1 MLNDPTGQFDREAPD
16 TETAPDTSKVKV
28 KSAGRKRH
36 TRTQRLILGV
46 NLFIALV
53 CLVGAIGLVYGKDQ
67 LDRRLQTE
75 KFSVDTSIASET
87 TAVVETGPTATADTT
102 PAPATF
108 PPANPQAQNFL
119 IAGSDTNP
127 CVDPSSPWSGAAD
140 PAREAIGQR
149 SDTIMVVRVDPTTRG
164 AAILSFPRDLWVHIP
179 GKGNNRINAAYVKDD
194 YSLLAQTIY
203 ENFNIVIDHYIQVDF
218 CAFKRI
224 VDAVGGVA
232 VPFDYPIRDSHVGLN
247 VAPAAGETLPFCHTF
262 SGDEALAY
270 VRSRHLTWVDSKGV
284 AHEDPASDF
293 GRISRQQDFLR
304 RVLPVALDK
313 GLLDPAVARSIL
325 DSLQNDIVTESGF
338 TIDDMLMF
346 AGVMHDVDPDTINTY
361 QVESKSATISG
372 RAVREPALKG
382 ENMKAILAVFQ
393 GTATLFG
400 APEQVM
406 ATDTTAAGGGSAATG
421 TTVPAGAMPEENGKG
436 EIVPPQ
442 DVHC

>member
-1 MLNDPTGQFDREAPD
+1 MLNDPTEPIDH
-16 TETAPDTSKVKV
+16 ETAGKPG
-28 KSAGRKRH
+28 GRQRH
-36 TRTQRLILGV
+36 TGTQRLILGV
-46 NLFIALV
+46 NLFIAV
-53 CLVGAIGLVYGKDQ
+53 ACLAGAIGLVYGKSQ
-67 LDRRLQTE
+67 LDQRLQTE
-75 KFSVDTSIASET
+75 KVTVDTSPVTVTTEVVAS
-87 TAVVETGPTATADTT
+87 GPTATADTT
-102 PAPATF
+102 PAAATF

-140 PAREAIGQR
+140 PARESIGQR
-149 SDTIMVVRVDPTTRG
+149 SDTIMVVRVDPTTRA

-232 VPFDYPIRDSHVGLN
+232 VPFDNPIRDNHVGLN
-247 VAPAAGETLPFCHTF
+247 VAPAAGESLPFCHTF

-270 VRSRHLTWVDSKGV
+270 VRSRHLKWVDSKGV

-304 RVLPVALDK
+304 RVLQVALDK

-338 TIDDMLMF
+338 TLDDMLMF
-346 AGVMHDVDPDTINTY
+346 AGVMHDVPPSTIKTY

-382 ENMKAILAVFQ
+382 ANMKAILAIFQ

-406 ATDTTAAGGGSAATG
+406 ATDTTVAGGGASAG
-421 TTVPAGAMPEENGKG
+421 TTVAPVVGGPMPEENGKG
-436 EIVPPQ
+436 EIIPPK

>member
-1 MLNDPTGQFDREAPD
+1 MLNDPTEQIVHEPAGKAR
-16 TETAPDTSKVKV
+16 
-28 KSAGRKRH
+28 GRKRH
-36 TRTQRLILGV
+36 TGAQRLILGV
-46 NLFIALV
+46 NLFIAV
-53 CLVGAIGLVYGKDQ
+53 ACLAGAIGLVYGKSQ
-67 LDRRLQTE
+67 LDQRLQTE
-75 KFSVDTSIASET
+75 KVTVDTSPVTVTTEVVAS
-87 TAVVETGPTATADTT
+87 GPTATADTT
-102 PAPATF
+102 PAAATF

-140 PAREAIGQR
+140 PARDSIGQR
-149 SDTIMVVRVDPTTRG
+149 SDTIMVVRVDPTTR
-164 AAILSFPRDLWVHIP
+164 AASILSFPRDLWVHIP

-194 YSLLAQTIY
+194 YSLLAQTIF
-203 ENFNIVIDHYIQVDF
+203 ENFDIVIDHYIQVDF

-232 VPFDYPIRDSHVGLN
+232 VPFDNPIRDNHVGLD
-247 VAPAAGETLPFCHTF
+247 VRPAAGETLPFCHTF

-270 VRSRHLTWVDSKGV
+270 VRSRHLKWVDSKGV

-304 RVLPVALDK
+304 RVLQVALDK

-325 DSLQNDIVTESGF
+325 DSLQHDIVTESGF
-338 TIDDMLMF
+338 TLDDMLMF
-346 AGVMHDVDPDTINTY
+346 AGVMHDVPPDTIKTY

-382 ENMKAILAVFQ
+382 ENMKAILAIFQ
-393 GTATLFG
+393 GTAPLFG

-406 ATDTTAAGGGSAATG
+406 ASDTTIAGSTGAGTG
-421 TTVPAGAMPEENGKG
+421 TTVAAGPMPEENGKG
-436 EIVPPQ
+436 EIVPPK